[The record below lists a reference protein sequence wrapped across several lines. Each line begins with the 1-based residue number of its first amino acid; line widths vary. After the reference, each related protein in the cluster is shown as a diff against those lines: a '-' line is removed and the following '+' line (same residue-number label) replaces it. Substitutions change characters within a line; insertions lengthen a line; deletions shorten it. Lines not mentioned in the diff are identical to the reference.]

1 MKTRAKRKEEAE
13 AKKRRN
19 EAEAETETEAEAE
32 TITGKDKSACNSK
45 INDDDDSS
53 SSSSSPPPL
62 PCLNPYICV
71 YCGTPCAALY
81 RQLNKNSLSSIKA
94 MHCEQCQRIVDP
106 YIEREWLLVVID
118 CILLRPEAYRHIL
131 YNNEDFSWYVH
142 AQKNEIMGYQ
152 GQQEKGNGNL
162 ATTTTAAT
170 ATTTATATATATSK
184 IQRLVQWTLVSCSF
198 HAYLKWQ
205 TLVHTQQQHQ
215 VKYDE
220 STLLYAT
227 FVVTSVLDLAAQW
240 LAIYGFMKL
249 LSILSELSSNTSTDN
264 NIRRKHN
271 NNNDKKTVSDRR
283 KDARSLS
290 LVPPSH
296 SIAYQIYLG
305 LLLPT
310 SFQVV
315 CVLVLLWENS
325 KTTRALGSFLVA
337 CWQYLGISLISIN
350 SNNNNNGSSKPS
362 SSTKN
367 SVLKACTPL
376 VGIVSLIAWRF
387 GVGRFLFVM
396 TETET
401 FNYLHRTIPCVGFEM
416 DVFGDV
422 VNVITNEDFGASVVE
437 WVSLPLLLCI
447 T

>member
-1 MKTRAKRKEEAE
+1 MKTRAKRKAEAE

-19 EAEAETETEAEAE
+19 EVENE
-32 TITGKDKSACNSK
+32 TITGTEKSASNSK
-45 INDDDDSS
+45 SNDDDDDESTSS
-53 SSSSSPPPL
+53 LPSSSPPSL
-62 PCLNPYICV
+62 PCLNPYVCV
-71 YCGTPCAALY
+71 HCGAPCAALY

-94 MHCEQCQRIVDP
+94 MHCEQCHRIVDP

-142 AQKNEIMGYQ
+142 VQKNETMGYQ
-152 GQQEKGNGNL
+152 GQQEEKGNGNL
-162 ATTTTAAT
+162 ANSTTTAAT
-170 ATTTATATATATSK
+170 ATATVTATSK
-184 IQRLVQWTLVSCSF
+184 IQRLVQWTLASSLF

-205 TLVHTQQQHQ
+205 TLIHTQQQQQQQHQ
-215 VKYDE
+215 YQVNYDE
-220 STLLYAT
+220 DHLSDSSTLLYAT
-227 FVVTSVLDLAAQW
+227 FFVTSVLDLAAQW

-249 LSILSELSSNTSTDN
+249 VSIISKLSSSTSTDN
-264 NIRRKHN
+264 TIRDK
-271 NNNDKKTVSDRR
+271 DKKTVSS
-283 KDARSLS
+283 SLP
-290 LVPPSH
+290 PPSH

-325 KTTRALGSFLVA
+325 KTTRALGSLLVA

-350 SNNNNNGSSKPS
+350 NNDGSSKLPS
-362 SSTKN
+362 NTTKSSIL
-367 SVLKACTPL
+367 LKACTPL
-376 VGIVSLIAWRF
+376 VGIISLIAWRF
-387 GVGRFLFVM
+387 GVGRCLLVM
-396 TETET
+396 TEPTET
-401 FNYLHRTIPCVGFEM
+401 YNYLHRTIPCVGFEM

-422 VNVITNEDFGASVVE
+422 VNAFTNHEDFGGSVVE
-437 WVSLPLLLCI
+437 WVSSPLQMCL